1 MMHTKR
7 LLHLEWDAIAG
18 VIAAVT
24 AIVMELLHLIQGE
37 VLLTLTVA
45 LIALLFLRDMRR
57 EGAMERLESRLAAAQ
72 VSLREIEVGLL
83 PPDAVLIGP
92 NRIRKASTEFMAHAS
107 GEMTWFNVCVSMFK
121 PPALFDALLRPALEN
136 PRITIIRFILDEDQR
151 RLWEEILPTIR
162 ACSGAHKVQE
172 PTWISNQESISLI
185 VADSAATGRTECLL
199 SFWGEPFM
207 AHSTERNVPRY
218 IFHIQ
223 GHSELISRFLEI
235 LRNYRLSA

>member
-1 MMHTKR
+1 MHMKR
-7 LLHLEWDAIAG
+7 LLRLEWDAIAG
-18 VIAAVT
+18 IIAAVT
-24 AIVMELLHLIQGE
+24 AIVLELLHLIQSE
-37 VLLTLTVA
+37 VLLTLIVV
-45 LIALLFLRDMRR
+45 LVALLFLRDMRR
-57 EGAMERLESRLAAAQ
+57 EGAVERLEGRLAAVQA
-72 VSLREIEVGLL
+72 SLREIEVGLL

-92 NRIRKASTEFMAHAS
+92 NRIRKASTEFMTHAS
-107 GEMTWFNVCVSMFK
+107 GEMTWFNVCLSMFK

-136 PRITIIRFILDEDQR
+136 PRVTIIRFLLDEDQR
-151 RLWEEILPTIR
+151 RLWEEILPAIR
-162 ACSGAHKVQE
+162 VCPGGHKVQE

-185 VADSAATGRTECLL
+185 MADSAATGRPECLL

-207 AHSTERNVPRY
+207 ARGTERNVPRY